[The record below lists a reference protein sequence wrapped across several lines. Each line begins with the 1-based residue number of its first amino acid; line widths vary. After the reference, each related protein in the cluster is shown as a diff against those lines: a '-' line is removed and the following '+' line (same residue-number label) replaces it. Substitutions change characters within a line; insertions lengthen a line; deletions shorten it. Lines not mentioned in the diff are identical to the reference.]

1 MNPAIESQFN
11 PRTTVPDVGIYTSRG
26 DKLSAEARARYKF
39 ESDVRYGKGPL
50 ADLDFFP
57 AKTAGRPLV
66 VFLHGGYWRARDKK
80 DYSFVVNGLI
90 DADCSVAVMNYD
102 LCPAVKLSEIV
113 QQVKDGLVWLTA
125 QSARWGFD
133 PKQIFVSGHSAGAHL
148 LAAVLAQTGQPYQLP
163 AGIIKKAYL
172 LSGVYDVEPVLEI
185 SVNEEIRLLPEEVHA
200 MSPLRFKFSPE
211 TSYEILVGGGEPR
224 DWIRESSRFAEHLKN
239 QGCAVYY
246 QTMSDLNHYSLMFEF
261 ETPEG
266 FISARIRQDIE
277 ASKT

>member
-1 MNPAIESQFN
+1 MNPAIETQFN

-26 DKLSAEARARYKF
+26 DKLSAEARSRYKF
-39 ESDVRYGKGPL
+39 ESDVRYGKGQL

-57 AKTAGRPLV
+57 AKRAGRPLV

-90 DADCSVAVMNYD
+90 DADCSVVVMNYD
-102 LCPAVKLSEIV
+102 LCPAVKLPEIV
-113 QQVKDGLVWLTA
+113 QQVRDGLVWLAA
-125 QSARWGFD
+125 QSERWGFD

-200 MSPLRFKFSPE
+200 MSPVRFKFSPE

-224 DWIRESSRFAEHLKN
+224 DWIHESSRFAEHLKN

-246 QTMSDLNHYSLMFEF
+246 QTMGDLNHYSLMFEF

-266 FISARIRQDIE
+266 LISSRIRKDIE